1 MNSIMSI
8 ITRGLSKTL
17 VVSVI
22 AGLSLSACNEK
33 DVVIAQTPSQASPRV
48 AFSDANTQ
56 ADCLKLRL
64 DTEAQIMNCMKAV
77 SDRNSHT
84 RQIKLNDLDQA
95 LKDEKEIGAK
105 LETTID
111 GLSKVVAIQEGKKDR
126 TTHRV

>member
-17 VVSVI
+17 LGSVI
-22 AGLSLSACNEK
+22 AGFSLSACNGK
-33 DVVIAQTPSQASPRV
+33 DAAIPQTSSQASQGV

-56 ADCLKLRL
+56 ADCLKLGL

-84 RQIKLNDLDQA
+84 RQITVNDLDQT
-95 LKDEKEIGAK
+95 LKDEKEIGSE

-111 GLSKVVAIQEGKKDR
+111 GLSKVVAIQEGEKDIPEN
-126 TTHRV
+126 